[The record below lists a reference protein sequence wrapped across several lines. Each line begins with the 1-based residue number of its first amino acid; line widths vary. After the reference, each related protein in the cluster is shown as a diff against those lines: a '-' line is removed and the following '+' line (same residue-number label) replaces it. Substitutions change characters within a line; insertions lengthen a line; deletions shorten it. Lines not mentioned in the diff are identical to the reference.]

1 MVSQS
6 LTNALRAVCSSLLT
20 PVVII
25 LLALIA
31 VTIVL
36 LGTIIIEGVVERR
49 HLKVKM
55 SELID
60 NIRSDELPMKET
72 IENSGL
78 LKKQKAIL
86 IELIEQEKLDD
97 AMREALAARLLS
109 EAQGRYD
116 RIVKISDT
124 VAKLGPMLGLM
135 GTLIPLGPGIMAL
148 GQGDTYT
155 LSTSLLTAFDT
166 TVAGLVSAAIALVI
180 SGIRKSWYTN
190 YMSMLETL
198 MECIVDKESKNR
210 G

>member
-1 MVSQS
+1 MISQS
-6 LTNALRAVCSSLLT
+6 LSNALRAVCSSLLT

-31 VTIVL
+31 VTVVL
-36 LGTIIIEGVVERR
+36 LGTIIIEGIVERR

-55 SELID
+55 SELIE
-60 NIRSDELPMKET
+60 S
-72 IENSGL
+72 SGL

-166 TVAGLVSAAIALVI
+166 TVAGLVSAAVALVI
-180 SGIRKSWYTN
+180 PGSGSRGIRTICRCWKH
-190 YMSMLETL
+190 
-198 MECIVDKESKNR
+198 
-210 G
+210 